1 MKEKALLKNIILL
14 LITLI
19 ISNTSYSADSNSCSI
34 FKDNKCYYDAEKAV
48 SYALNQ
54 VHSSEWNKF
63 FPNYTDLGGNCTN
76 FANQSILAGLVG
88 STSPKDLYNKG
99 KFFST
104 DKSAN
109 SPNKWYFI
117 GKNGNTFDLSHS
129 WKGAKELKAYADSN
143 ANVKYKGM
151 HFEFIT
157 RDSSSK
163 SLEFSKIK
171 KGDLMF
177 ADWTGDGN
185 IDHTMIITNKTSNNY
200 SGIYVTYQNASG
212 YSEQKNIAL
221 SKINKTNTIFYVYR
235 PTFYSDFG
243 L

>member
-1 MKEKALLKNIILL
+1 M
-14 LITLI
+14 
-19 ISNTSYSADSNSCSI
+19 
-34 FKDNKCYYDAEKAV
+34 
-48 SYALNQ
+48 
-54 VHSSEWNKF
+54 
-63 FPNYTDLGGNCTN
+63 
-76 FANQSILAGLVG
+76 
-88 STSPKDLYNKG
+88 YNKG

-117 GKNGNTFDLSHS
+117 GKNGNTFNLSHS

-221 SKINKTNTIFYVYR
+221 NKINKTNTIFYVYR